1 MSFVDFSGCEARSML
16 HKRCSQKI
24 WLDSKAKWA
33 ASKSHWLTVRFVSIG
48 LGLTYWKGIIKP
60 HWNSKK
66 NLRWQLVGAVYW
78 LGEAVNCAT
87 GGGPLEVFKCFGLL
101 IIEQV
106 PPLSFLTRRPG
117 LHCIHVPTWIK
128 QAEEIGRCGEPLLFG
143 PWRFGFVSKKAMPL
157 LSNALSPFSLL
168 SLP

>member
-1 MSFVDFSGCEARSML
+1 
-16 HKRCSQKI
+16 
-24 WLDSKAKWA
+24 
-33 ASKSHWLTVRFVSIG
+33 
-48 LGLTYWKGIIKP
+48 
-60 HWNSKK
+60 
-66 NLRWQLVGAVYW
+66 
-78 LGEAVNCAT
+78 
-87 GGGPLEVFKCFGLL
+87 LEVFKCFGLL

-117 LHCIHVPTWIK
+117 LHC
-128 QAEEIGRCGEPLLFG
+128 RCGEPPLFG